1 MSINDGEQQ
10 SRGSIY
16 AAVLRKANVKE
27 MRGWKLNLNMQTNLP
42 LLNRDNKKVNLI
54 GSSCLRASN

>member
-16 AAVLRKANVKE
+16 AAVLRKAKVKE
-27 MRGWKLNLNMQTNLP
+27 MGWKLHLNMQTNLP